1 MIVITCL
8 NSNQGILGNLLPLRQ
23 NTSMQLHDI
32 PKLKHADSDMFFLLA
47 GPCAIEG
54 EEMALR
60 IAEKMTALTDKLGI
74 PYIFKGSFKKANR
87 SRVDSFTGIGDEK
100 ALRILQKVSETFDV
114 PTVTDIH
121 EAGDAEK
128 AAAYVDVLQIPAFLV
143 RQTDLVVAAAKT
155 GKVVNLKKGQF
166 MSPESMQHAVNKVK
180 DSGSDKAWITDRGT
194 MFGYQ
199 DMVVDFRG
207 IPTMK
212 QFAPVI
218 LDVTHS
224 LQQPNQASGVTGGR
238 PELIN
243 TIARAG
249 IATGADGLFIETHF
263 DPANAKSD
271 GANMLHLDRME
282 SMLKNLVAL
291 RKVVVDFE

>member
-1 MIVITCL
+1 MNLSLIPSIKHT
-8 NSNQGILGNLLPLRQ
+8 SSGN
-23 NTSMQLHDI
+23 
-32 PKLKHADSDMFFLLA
+32 FFLLA
-47 GPCAIEG
+47 GPCAIES
-54 EEMALR
+54 EDMAMR
-60 IAEKMTALTDKLGI
+60 IAEKVITITDKLEI

-100 ALRILQKVSETFDV
+100 ALKILQKVSTTFNV

-121 EAGDAEK
+121 EVSDAEK
-128 AAAYVDVLQIPAFLV
+128 AAEYVDVLQIPAFLV

-166 MSPESMQHAVNKVK
+166 MSAESMQHAVKKVT
-180 DSGSDKAWITDRGT
+180 DSGNDKVMITDRGT

-199 DMVVDFRG
+199 DMIVDFRG
-207 IPTMK
+207 IPTMRK
-212 QFAPVI
+212 YATTV

-224 LQQPNQASGVTGGR
+224 LQQPNQSSGVTGGR
-238 PELIN
+238 PDMIE

-249 IATGADGLFIETHF
+249 IVNNVDGLFIETHF

-271 GANMLHLDRME
+271 GANMLHLDHLEPLMR
-282 SMLKNLVAL
+282 NLIAI
-291 RKVVVDFE
+291 RKVVNTL

>member
-1 MIVITCL
+1 MDLSKIP
-8 NSNQGILGNLLPLRQ
+8 QLRHTEGD
-23 NTSMQLHDI
+23 N
-32 PKLKHADSDMFFLLA
+32 FFLLS

-54 EEMALR
+54 EDMALR
-60 IAEKMTALTDKLGI
+60 IAEHIVGISEKLRI
-74 PYIFKGSFKKANR
+74 PYVFKGSFKKANR

-100 ALRILQKVSETFDV
+100 ALRILRKVSETFEI

-121 EAGDAEK
+121 QVSDAAM
-128 AAAYVDVLQIPAFLV
+128 AAEYVDVLQIPAFLV

-166 MSPESMQHAVNKVK
+166 MSPESMKHAVAKVTE
-180 DSGSDKAWITDRGT
+180 SGNDQAMITDRGT

-199 DMVVDFRG
+199 DLIVDFRG

-212 QFAPVI
+212 QFAPVV

-224 LQQPNQASGVTGGR
+224 LQQPNQSSGVTGGR
-238 PELIN
+238 PKMIG

-249 IATGADGLFIETHF
+249 IATGVDGIFIETHF

-271 GANMLHLDRME
+271 GANMLPLAQLE
-282 SMLKNLVAL
+282 SLLKELTAI
-291 RKVVVDFE
+291 RKVIQRF

>member
-1 MIVITCL
+1 
-8 NSNQGILGNLLPLRQ
+8 
-23 NTSMQLHDI
+23 MQLNNI
-32 PKLKHADSDMFFLLA
+32 PKIKNLDSNNFFLLA

-60 IAEKMTALTDKLGI
+60 IAEKVVQITSDLKI
-74 PYIFKGSFKKANR
+74 PYVFKGSFKKANR

-100 ALRILQKVSETFDV
+100 ALKILRKVSETFDV

-121 EAGDAEK
+121 TNEDAVK
-128 AAAYVDVLQIPAFLV
+128 AAEYVDILQIPAFLV

-155 GKVVNLKKGQF
+155 GKTVNLKKGQF
-166 MSPESMQHAVNKVK
+166 MSPEAMQHAIRKVH
-180 DSGSDKAWITDRGT
+180 DSGNDNAMITDRGT

-212 QFAPVI
+212 QYGTTV

-224 LQQPNQASGVTGGR
+224 LQQPNQTSGVTGGR
-238 PELIN
+238 PDMIE

-249 IATGADGLFIETHF
+249 IATGVDGLFIETHF
-263 DPANAKSD
+263 DPSNAKSD
-271 GANMLHLDRME
+271 GANMLHLDYLR
-282 SMLKNLVAL
+282 SLLSNLVAIRQTVNNL
-291 RKVVVDFE
+291 

>member
-1 MIVITCL
+1 MDLTKLPQIKHT
-8 NSNQGILGNLLPLRQ
+8 NSNN
-23 NTSMQLHDI
+23 
-32 PKLKHADSDMFFLLA
+32 FFLLC

-60 IAEKMTALTDKLGI
+60 IAEKIVSVTDKLKI
-74 PYIFKGSFKKANR
+74 PYVFKGSFKKANR

-100 ALRILQKVSETFDV
+100 ALKILRKVSETFEV

-121 EAGDAEK
+121 EISDAGMAAE
-128 AAAYVDVLQIPAFLV
+128 YVDILQIPAFLV

-155 GKVVNLKKGQF
+155 GKTINLKKGQF
-166 MSPESMQHAVNKVK
+166 MSPESMKHAAKKVT
-180 DSGSDKAWITDRGT
+180 DSGNEQVMITDRGT

-199 DMVVDFRG
+199 DMIVDFRG

-212 QFAPVI
+212 QYAPVI

-224 LQQPNQASGVTGGR
+224 LQQPNQSTGVTGGR
-238 PELIN
+238 PDMIE

-249 IATGADGLFIETHF
+249 IATGVDGIFMETHF
-263 DPANAKSD
+263 DPSIAKSD
-271 GANMLHLDRME
+271 GANMLHLDHLE
-282 SMLKNLVAL
+282 KLLTNLVAI
-291 RKVVVDFE
+291 RKTVNSL